1 MAVTKI
7 RDKNGV
13 FQSMLSIKGEKGDK
27 GDKGE
32 PGYTPVKG
40 VDYYTAQEKA
50 ELVQEIEQTA
60 IGDIDAA
67 LYHIIAIQNELIGG
81 GSV

>member
-13 FQSMLSIKGEKGDK
+13 FQSMLSIKGEN
-27 GDKGE
+27 
-32 PGYTPVKG
+32 GYTPIKG
-40 VDYYTAQEKA
+40 TDYYTPEEKA

-67 LYHIIAIQNELIGG
+67 LDHIIAIQNELIGG